1 MTLYEMGVV
10 FNALTDALE
19 CAETDEARDAVLS
32 EMDALSDSVSEKA
45 TAYAKIKQNL
55 EAEMDALKAEAK
67 RLSDMAKAKEK
78 AVDRLKQRMMDAMVM
93 TDTRKIQ
100 TDIGAWSIRKNP
112 PKCVILDANA
122 IPEEYLIPQEPKV
135 DSRAILNAYREN
147 GEIVEGVDIVTVE
160 SVQFR

>member
-1 MTLYEMGVV
+1 MTLYEMDVA

-19 CAETDEARDAVLS
+19 SAETDEARDAVLS
-32 EMDALSDSVSEKA
+32 EMDALSESVGEKA

-55 EAEMDALKAEAK
+55 EAET
-67 RLSDMAKAKEK
+67 
-78 AVDRLKQRMMDAMVM
+78 DAMVM

-100 TDIGAWSIRKNP
+100 TEIGAWSIRKNP

-147 GEIVEGVDIVTVE
+147 GEIVEGVDIVTGE